1 MFSQLRNLGNGSGL
15 ALCLCF
21 WMMPSREAHAH
32 PFAADSKTLADQ
44 IKVVSVGPSRAGV
57 TGIAPPS
64 IALRGQEFTVT
75 ATDFEFNPSTLN
87 IKVGDSVV
95 FRNINGTHTV
105 TGNGTEPFCGE
116 APISAN
122 SCRVTFNFPGV
133 FPYRCLFHS
142 NGGAVPSGM
151 AGSITVEP
159 ADLPNLRPIQPTGWS
174 DALVASTERGSHT
187 TAARFGSDQE
197 IWIHWA
203 MFNSSPSVDIVER
216 FSSELLLDGASVG
229 TWSQE
234 GLTANTS
241 VSVEDIN
248 IGKLSPGVHTLRL
261 ILDQGDKVAEE
272 NEADNLADAHL
283 TISVHPERPQVEASS
298 SVDGSFTEVPAAVI
312 DETANTIT
320 LPLPPTTTF
329 WRLRSSIPLR
339 ILEMNIQ
346 DSSVVLRYRE

>member
-1 MFSQLRNLGNGSGL
+1 MAPLV
-15 ALCLCF
+15 
-21 WMMPSREAHAH
+21 EVHANPL
-32 PFAADSKTLADQ
+32 PFAANADTLADR
-44 IKVVSVGPSRAGV
+44 IHRESVGSKRASF
-57 TGIAPPS
+57 TAIAPPS
-64 IALRGQEFTVT
+64 IVRQGQEFTVT

-87 IKVGDSVV
+87 IKVGDSVE
-95 FRNINGTHTV
+95 FRNLNGTHTV
-105 TGNGTEPFCGE
+105 TGNGAEPFCGQ

-122 SCRVTFNFPGV
+122 SCRVTFNVPGV

-142 NGGAVPSGM
+142 SGGSAPSGM

-159 ADLPNLRPIQPTGWS
+159 ADLPNLRPIRPIGWS
-174 DALVASTERGSHT
+174 DALVASTERGTRT
-187 TAARFGSDQE
+187 TAAVFGSDQE

-203 MFNSSPSVDIVER
+203 MSNSSPSVDVHER
-216 FSSELLLDGASVG
+216 FSSELLVDGASVD
-229 TWSQE
+229 TWFQD

-248 IGKLSPGVHTLRL
+248 IGKLSPGFHTLRL

-272 NEADNLADAHL
+272 NEADNVADAHL
-283 TISVHPERPQVEASS
+283 TISVQPERPRVEASS

-329 WRLRSSIPLR
+329 WRLRASTSVL
-339 ILEMNIQ
+339 ILEMKIQ